1 MENYSTT
8 VCILTAGTG
17 SRMGPFSNII
27 NKSLLPIY
35 NKAIISHL
43 IEAFPENTNFIIA
56 LGYKGFQVKNYLE
69 LMHNNINFKYI
80 EVDNFES
87 KGSGPAYSLNCC
99 KAELQKPFFFLASD
113 GYYENIPLDVSSDWL
128 GLSNVNNNEE
138 DYCNVGFDNQSN
150 IVSDICD
157 KRTPPKISKLNYKVL
172 D

>member
-69 LMHNNINFKYI
+69 LMHNNINFYI
-80 EVDNFES
+80 FEVYILT
-87 KGSGPAYSLNCC
+87 KGTSAIT
-99 KAELQKPFFFLASD
+99 QIPF
-113 GYYENIPLDVSSDWL
+113 
-128 GLSNVNNNEE
+128 
-138 DYCNVGFDNQSN
+138 
-150 IVSDICD
+150 
-157 KRTPPKISKLNYKVL
+157 K
-172 D
+172 